1 MNKIVF
7 RILIILLVI
16 AGLFLFLRE
25 INWNRILGIDYA
37 TSKIEQE
44 LGDQIWDSMKN
55 SETVDNDPMMLK
67 VLDTIVIRLC
77 ENNGISREKI
87 KLHLLENSAANAFAM
102 PGDYLIVHT
111 GLFTNGCKSAEQIAG
126 VLAHELAHIEKNHVS
141 RKITTQLGI
150 TALSTLV
157 GGNAEAIREAIK
169 FFTSTAYDRS
179 LEEEADLEAV
189 IYMDNAH
196 LDPKA
201 LAETMDIFS
210 KKSGNPDLEE
220 KLSWFS
226 THPASKERA
235 EYIRKEA
242 NKLKGKNYQKLQI
255 SQEYK
260 EHFGW

>member
-7 RILIILLVI
+7 RILIVLLAI

-25 INWNRILGIDYA
+25 INWSKIFGIDQA
-37 TSKIEQE
+37 TNKLEQE
-44 LGDQIWDSMKN
+44 LGDQIWESMK
-55 SETVDNDPMMLK
+55 STETVDSDTMMLE
-67 VLDTIVIRLC
+67 VLDTIVNRLC
-77 ENNGISREKI
+77 ENNLIPRSQI
-87 KLHLLENSAANAFAM
+87 KLHLIENTTANAFAM

-111 GLFTNGCKSAEQIAG
+111 GLFTHGCKSADQIAG
-126 VLAHELAHIEKNHVS
+126 VIAHELAHIQKDHVS
-141 RKITTQLGI
+141 RKITTQIGI
-150 TALSTLV
+150 TALTTLV
-157 GGNAEAIREAIK
+157 GGNAEAVKEAIR
-169 FFTSTAYDRS
+169 FFTSNAYDRS
-179 LEEEADLEAV
+179 LEEEADLLAV
-189 IYMDNAH
+189 TYMDKSN

-210 KKSGNPDLEE
+210 QKSGNPELEE
-220 KLSWFS
+220 NLSWFS

-242 NKLKGKNYQKLQI
+242 DKIKGKKYQKLQI